1 MDAFEQVMVSLALNA
16 YGVMLVTVALQF
28 IGGTK

>member
-16 YGVMLVTVALQF
+16 YGVMLVAMVLQF
-28 IGGTK
+28 IGGAQ